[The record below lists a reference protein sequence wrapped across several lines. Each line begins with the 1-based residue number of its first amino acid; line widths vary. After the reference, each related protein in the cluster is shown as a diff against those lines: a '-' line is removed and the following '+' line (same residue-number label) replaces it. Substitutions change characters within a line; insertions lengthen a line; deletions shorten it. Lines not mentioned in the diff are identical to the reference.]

1 MFTFSLQAMF
11 LVYRALA
18 GETIPPVLPLQLI
31 PLAKREKSSGL
42 LQTAAPLAAPVPSTN
57 LAPADSVFPSV
68 SLLFEYCILF
78 H

>member
-1 MFTFSLQAMF
+1 MF

-31 PLAKREKSSGL
+31 PLAKRENSGL
-42 LQTAAPLAAPVPSTN
+42 LQTAPPPTATVPPSTN

-68 SLLFEYCILF
+68 SVSFSFPLTGLAKA
-78 H
+78 